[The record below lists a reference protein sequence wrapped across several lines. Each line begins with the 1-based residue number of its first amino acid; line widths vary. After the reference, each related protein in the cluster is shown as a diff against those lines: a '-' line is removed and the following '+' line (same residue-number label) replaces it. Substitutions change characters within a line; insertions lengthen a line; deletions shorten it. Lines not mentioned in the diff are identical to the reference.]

1 MRSITLRAGCVV
13 AAIMVCVSRALAQ
26 SPDVDTAPPVNEL
39 GGGSR
44 PEHFLFYSG
53 FDIWRFGRA
62 GFGGFYAA
70 PDGLDKDGFIVR
82 LFVSDGRERYD
93 TGAKR
98 FNTDILR
105 GSLLPGWRLSE
116 GSFELKVFA
125 GLDLE
130 SRILTP
136 DLPAAE
142 ASKARI
148 GARLAAE
155 TWWEPEPGIMLASS
169 LSATTNF
176 KGWSARGAAGWR
188 AFDQFWAGPE
198 ILASGDVFSRQFRIG
213 AHLTGI
219 KLAAFEWSAAAG
231 FVQDSFG
238 RNGVYGRIGLLA
250 RQ

>member
-1 MRSITLRAGCVV
+1 MRSDTLRVCCV
-13 AAIMVCVSRALAQ
+13 AAAVFTCGDRAPAQ
-26 SPDVDTAPPVNEL
+26 SPEVGAALPASEL
-39 GGGSR
+39 SGGAK

-70 PDGLDKDGFIVR
+70 PEGLDKDGFMVR

-93 TGAKR
+93 VGSKR

-105 GSLLPGWRLSE
+105 GSLLSGARLSE
-116 GSFELKVFA
+116 GSFELKLFA
-125 GLDLE
+125 GAELE
-130 SRILTP
+130 SRILNP
-136 DLPAAE
+136 GAAT
-142 ASKARI
+142 ANTSTTRI
-148 GARLAAE
+148 GARVAAE
-155 TWWEPEPGIMLASS
+155 TWWEPLPEIMLASS

-176 KGWSARGAAGWR
+176 NAWSARGAAGWR
-188 AFDQFWAGPE
+188 AFDPFWAGPE

-213 AHLTGI
+213 AHLTGL

-238 RNGVYGRIGLLA
+238 RSGGYGRIGVLV